1 MDTFFDDLAALYA
14 RAIAERGIGD
24 RSGATRGLREYIHR
38 YFPREGA
45 QAVRAIEGAA
55 KDATLEKKSGE
66 QPNMAGMKVWQR
78 GAVQEQP
85 RQMRQWVK
93 SPSLTQAAA
102 ADTDPGTELDESQ
115 SRAVG
120 SVQDELDAIR
130 DGGEPY
136 VAANYDKESLLAFCK
151 SIGLPVK
158 GTMSFT
164 TLTDKVLDCAG
175 YENDAE

>member
-45 QAVRAIEGAA
+45 QTVRAIEGAA
-55 KDATLEKKSGE
+55 KDATLEKKSTA
-66 QPNMAGMKVWQR
+66 QPNMAGMKVWLR

-85 RQMRQWVK
+85 RQMRQWVN

-102 ADTDPGTELDESQ
+102 VDTDPGTEVDESQ
-115 SRAVG
+115 SRAVV

-136 VAANYDKESLLAFCK
+136 VATNYDKESLLAFCK

-158 GTMSFT
+158 GTMSFV
-164 TLTDKVLDCAG
+164 TLTDKVLDYAG
-175 YENDAE
+175 HENDAE